1 MPSTDRRSYRPTPPL
16 NISLLA
22 LALGCLLALSETSP
36 IRAGDP
42 AGATAHPAGTI
53 VKPLPPARG
62 FGGGGVG
69 DGIVAFALMA
79 RPRDTFPFEPIIQE
93 AAARYDVDPDLVAAV
108 IMTESRF
115 NPGALSR
122 RGAKGLMQIMPVTA
136 ESLQLNDAYDP
147 EENIHAGTRY
157 LRWLLSRLDDDVAL
171 ALAAYNAGLRK
182 VQTYQGI
189 PPYRETEAYVDKV
202 MQCYRAIKHR
212 SDYHARRADDGWG
225 ATLQAH

>member
-1 MPSTDRRSYRPTPPL
+1 L
-16 NISLLA
+16 NIRLLA
-22 LALGCLLALSETSP
+22 LALGCMLALSGTSP
-36 IRAGDP
+36 TGACDAGK
-42 AGATAHPAGTI
+42 ATAPTSGKI
-53 VKPLPPARG
+53 VKPLPRSSE
-62 FGGGGVG
+62 FGGDVVT
-69 DGIVAFALMA
+69 DGMVAFAPAL
-79 RPRDTFPFEPIIQE
+79 PYETIIQD
-93 AAARYDVDPDLVAAV
+93 AAERYDIDPDLIAAV

-136 ESLQLNDAYDP
+136 ESLQVNDAYDP

-157 LRWLLSRLDDDVAL
+157 LRWLLTRLDDDVAL

-202 MQCYRAIKHR
+202 MQRYRAIKYGSVHL
-212 SDYHARRADDGWG
+212 ARLADDGGWR
-225 ATLQAH
+225 TVLQIR